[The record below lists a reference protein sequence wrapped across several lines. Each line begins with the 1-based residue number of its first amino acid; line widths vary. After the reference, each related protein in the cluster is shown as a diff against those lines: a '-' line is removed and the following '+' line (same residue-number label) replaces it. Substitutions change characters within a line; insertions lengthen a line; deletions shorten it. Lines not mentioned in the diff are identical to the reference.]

1 MSMDATFTLS
11 QSGKRQSILINVS
24 HVNLHCSNPLRKLLR
39 AWQADDRDQ
48 VVEKEGDT
56 TATAANTNPT
66 PSSKVTYTAI
76 KQQSITVDESSK
88 VTTTTELSENLSSIA
103 ASKDP
108 EPQSYS
114 KSDKPNGKQSR

>member
-1 MSMDATFTLS
+1 MSY
-11 QSGKRQSILINVS
+11 
-24 HVNLHCSNPLRKLLR
+24 VNLHCSNPLRKLLR

-88 VTTTTELSENLSSIA
+88 VTTTTELSENSTSIA
-103 ASKDP
+103 SEASKDS

-114 KSDKPNGKQSR
+114 KSDKPNSKQSR